1 MLGII
6 DMNWSVVFTIKLYWN
21 QSCILLSTRSLKCHP
36 GVQSDSAM
44 VPNWNTAMAHST
56 KIEWHCQR
64 YIWSNPIFSWATSF
78 IAMVMMCPPEPW
90 RGCPS
95 KVLSGTG
102 SSLRNW
108 LNYHVRIKSLGDRD
122 SLKTEFIEHCI
133 IWTSQF
139 ITFPC
144 EDDNLY
150 AVWLVSLFNM
160 ECNKIPIRQCQYSKE
175 SIIVH
180 KRV

>member
-1 MLGII
+1 MIQQWFPIETLPWLIQPRLN
-6 DMNWSVVFTIKLYWN
+6 DTVSVISEVIPFVAGR
-21 QSCILLSTRSLKCHP
+21 LL
-36 GVQSDSAM
+36 
-44 VPNWNTAMAHST
+44 
-56 KIEWHCQR
+56 
-64 YIWSNPIFSWATSF
+64 F

-160 ECNKIPIRQCQYSKE
+160 ECNKIPIRQPIRQCQYSKE